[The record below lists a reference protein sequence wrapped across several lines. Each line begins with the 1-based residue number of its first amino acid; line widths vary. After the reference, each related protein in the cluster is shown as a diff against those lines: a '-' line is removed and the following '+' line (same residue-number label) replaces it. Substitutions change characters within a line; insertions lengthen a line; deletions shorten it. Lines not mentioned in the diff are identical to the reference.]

1 MVAMKNVNVTRAA
14 FAGLAGS
21 AAYLIE
27 QAIDTSV
34 TGDDTDDLKLLG
46 MLITRKDPYWKVVGV
61 ISHFVNG
68 ALLAVAY
75 AYAMRFIPG
84 PPWLRGVIFA
94 QIENFSL
101 WHLFI
106 RPMDRFHPAV
116 KSGDLPT
123 YDRTVPFWQGVARHV
138 AYGLVLGLAYG
149 RGK

>member
-1 MVAMKNVNVTRAA
+1 MKNVNVTRAA
-14 FAGLAGS
+14 IAGLAGS

-34 TGDDTDDLKLLG
+34 TGEDTDDLKLVG
-46 MLITRKDPYWKVVGV
+46 MLVTRKSPYWLV
-61 ISHFVNG
+61 IGANAHFFNG
-68 ALLAVAY
+68 TALAIAY

-84 PPWLRGVIFA
+84 PPWLRGIIFA

-101 WHLFI
+101 WHLCI
-106 RPMDRFHPAV
+106 RPLDRVHPAV
-116 KSGDLPT
+116 KSGNLPT

-138 AYGLVLGLAYG
+138 AYGVAVGIVYG